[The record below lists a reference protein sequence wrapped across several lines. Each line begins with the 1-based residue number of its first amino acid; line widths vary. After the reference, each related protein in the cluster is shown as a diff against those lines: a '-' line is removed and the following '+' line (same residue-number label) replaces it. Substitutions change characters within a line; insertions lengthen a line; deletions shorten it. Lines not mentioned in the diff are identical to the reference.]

1 MSLTAAPAPP
11 VPAGPPEL
19 REINGPSAF
28 GGGWRRMGH
37 LTWLIATTDFKLS
50 YFGSVLGY
58 LWSLMR
64 PLLFFGVLY
73 IVFSEIIQFGD
84 EVPDYPAV
92 LLLNLVLFSFFQEA
106 TGASVAAVV
115 LRESLV
121 RKMHFPRIV
130 IPFATVLTATL
141 NLLVNLLAVF
151 VFLLIYGLDPQWTW
165 LLLPLLVLSLVV
177 LTTGVSMILS
187 SLYVR
192 YRDVA
197 PIWSVISQMLFY
209 GAPLFYV
216 VDKVPE
222 QFREI
227 YAMNPI
233 AAILTQARHWIIDPN
248 APSAVEAVGGW
259 LPFMVPVGLTIGLCA
274 YGGWLYNRMAP
285 LIAEEL

>member
-1 MSLTAAPAPP
+1 MSAVTPP
-11 VPAGPPEL
+11 VP

-28 GGGWRRMGH
+28 GGGWRRLVN
-37 LTWLIATTDFKLS
+37 LTWLISTTDFKLS

-64 PLLFFGVLY
+64 PLLYFGVLY
-73 IVFSEIIQFGD
+73 VVFTEVIQFGD
-84 EVPDYPAV
+84 LVADYPAV

-115 LRESLV
+115 MRESLV

-130 IPFATVLTATL
+130 IPFATVLTSTL
-141 NLLVNLLAVF
+141 NLLVNLIAVF
-151 VFLLIYGLDPQWTW
+151 VFLLIYGIDPHWTW
-165 LLLPLLVLSLVV
+165 LLLPVLVGALVT
-177 LTTGVSMILS
+177 LTTGVAMVLS

-197 PIWSVISQMLFY
+197 PIWTVISQMLFY
-209 GAPLFYV
+209 GAPLFYT
-216 VDKVPE
+216 VDSVPE
-222 QFREI
+222 QYREI

-233 AAILTQARHWIIDPN
+233 AAILTQARKWIIDPN
-248 APSAVEAVGGW
+248 APSAVDAVGGW
-259 LPFMVPVGLTIGLCA
+259 LPFLVPVALTLGLFA
-274 YGGWLYNRMAP
+274 YGAWLYNRMAP